1 MRLFLIL
8 LTLVSLAPAPAAAQR
23 FVRAREPATGELAA
37 GDSALANGALY
48 DTWYF
53 RAEPGHAYAIYLSTD
68 FEAQLAVG
76 PGVGPACEGD
86 CARGE
91 DGGNGRFAAELFFI
105 PERQGLYPIRVGAAR
120 AGQTGDYELL
130 LEEGEL
136 PGLDADTIQADPPTP
151 AELADA
157 AAAWAARP
165 RNLFSGTPA
174 TGTLGTSRRNA
185 HGEHYDEWAYYVP
198 AGETVTLTLE
208 SDEFDT
214 VLRIVGGGMERD
226 EELAWDDDD
235 GDGTNSTLTFTHPR
249 SGVYRVQAAGKGGA
263 TGRYT
268 ILASRHG
275 NVETDVMP
283 VFEEDTTPAPPRP

>member
-8 LTLVSLAPAPAAAQR
+8 LTLVSLEPAPAAAQR
-23 FVRAREPATGELAA
+23 FVRAREPAAGELAA
-37 GDSALANGALY
+37 GDSALASGALY

-53 RAEPGHAYAIYLSTD
+53 RAEPGHAYAIYLLTD
-68 FEAQLAVG
+68 VEAQLAVA

-86 CARGE
+86 CARGKT
-91 DGGNGRFAAELFFI
+91 AATAGS
-105 PERQGLYPIRVGAAR
+105 PRHCSSSPSARASTRSGPGAAR
-120 AGQTGDYELL
+120 AGQMGEYELL

-136 PGLDADTIQADPPTP
+136 PGLDADTIQTEPHTP
-151 AELADA
+151 AELGDA

-165 RNLFSGTPA
+165 QDLYSGTPA

-185 HGEHYDEWAYYVP
+185 HGEHYDEWSYYAP
-198 AGETVTLTLE
+198 AGETVTLTLDL
-208 SDEFDT
+208 DEFDT
-214 VLRIVGGGMERD
+214 VLRIVGKGMEGD
-226 EELAWDDDD
+226 EELAWDDDA
-235 GDGTNSTLTFTHPR
+235 GGGTNSTLTFTHPR

-268 ILASRHG
+268 ILASSHG

-283 VFEEDTTPAPPRP
+283 VFEEDPAPAPPRP